1 MRRGLVGCAG
11 AMAVLLAAGAA
22 AAGTAP
28 ALPQVFETT
37 VQFALERLESGTSAR
52 SDRAEGGAVAHV
64 RPERTWRSTSGH
76 WCREF
81 SIRIEAPGAEEIT
94 RRAVRCRDGDGRWKP
109 AGPEA
114 G

>member
-1 MRRGLVGCAG
+1 MRRVLVGCAG
-11 AMAVLLAAGAA
+11 AMAALLAAGAA

-28 ALPQVFETT
+28 ALPHAFETT

-52 SDRAEGGAVAHV
+52 SDRTAEGAVAHV
-64 RPERTWRSTSGH
+64 RPERTWRSVSGH

-81 SIRIEAPGAEEIT
+81 SIRIEVPGSDDIT